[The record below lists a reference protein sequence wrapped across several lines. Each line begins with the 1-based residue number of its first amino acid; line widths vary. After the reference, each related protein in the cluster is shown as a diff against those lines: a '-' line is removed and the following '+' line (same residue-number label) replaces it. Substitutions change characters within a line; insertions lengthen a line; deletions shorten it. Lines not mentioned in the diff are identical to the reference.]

1 MRKPEITYNINDY
14 STDQYQQAT
23 DALLTY
29 IKKVLRKTPLA
40 ELPETPVRVATV
52 DKLTE
57 DFFQKFGQYPDSV
70 ILYYLS
76 NYLLQDYLSS
86 PRKKK
91 TDENQILSWRQQKAR
106 YSKEFSMKSMKTLDY
121 IHYKYLFN
129 PAVPKATQEKPD
141 RGGIQF

>member
-1 MRKPEITYNINDY
+1 MRKTEITYNINDY

-23 DALLTY
+23 EALLTY
-29 IKKVLRKTPLA
+29 IKKVLRKTPLD

-57 DFFQKFGQYPDSV
+57 DFFQKFGQYPNSV

-129 PAVPKATQEKPD
+129 PAIAKATQEKPD
-141 RGGIQF
+141 RGGIQL